1 MISYPQAI
9 EIIAH
14 HVAPPLPGERLLLLE
29 AAGRIVATSLVAPH
43 DMPPFAQSMMDG
55 YAVRSRDTQVATPTQ
70 PVRLSVGPTLT
81 AGEILHQP
89 LAPRQAIRIMTGAP
103 VPHGAD
109 TILRM
114 EDSELEAELLVIR
127 RPLRRG
133 MALQRRGAEIRR
145 GTVLLRPGEHL
156 TPQRIGTALSLGLER
171 VDVIRRPRV
180 ALLAPGDELLP
191 PGAAWQPGKKWC
203 SNLYAL
209 DLRAQELGC
218 SSLNLGI
225 VPDTLE
231 SLTEQLRQGL
241 IADLIV
247 ILGASGRGDHDF
259 AARAMTA
266 MGAEVL
272 FRGVA
277 TSPGRSITV
286 ARCQSALIFGL
297 PGSPRAA
304 FIGFET
310 FVWPALRRLLGQRPL
325 LPPTQEAL
333 LTTTLHVRP
342 GVTHFVPARLQHGAE
357 GWKATPIDT
366 LLALVR
372 AEAHPIGLII
382 VPPHRRQLPSRA
394 QVRVQWLTL

>member
-1 MISYPQAI
+1 
-9 EIIAH
+9 
-14 HVAPPLPGERLLLLE
+14 
-29 AAGRIVATSLVAPH
+29 
-43 DMPPFAQSMMDG
+43 
-55 YAVRSRDTQVATPTQ
+55 
-70 PVRLSVGPTLT
+70 
-81 AGEILHQP
+81 
-89 LAPRQAIRIMTGAP
+89 
-103 VPHGAD
+103 
-109 TILRM
+109 
-114 EDSELEAELLVIR
+114 
-127 RPLRRG
+127 
-133 MALQRRGAEIRR
+133 
-145 GTVLLRPGEHL
+145 L
-156 TPQRIGTALSLGLER
+156 TPQRIGTALSLGLDS
-171 VDVIRRPRV
+171 VDVIRRPRL

-241 IADLIV
+241 VADLIV

-266 MGAEVL
+266 VGAHVL

-286 ARCQSALIFGL
+286 ARCQSTLIFGL
-297 PGSPRAA
+297 PGSPWAA
-304 FIGFET
+304 FIGFEA
-310 FVWPALRRLLGQRPL
+310 FVWPALRMLLGQRPF

-333 LTTTLHVRP
+333 LTTALHVRP
-342 GVTHFVPARLQHGAE
+342 GVTHFVPARLQQDAE
-357 GWKATPIDT
+357 GCRATPIDT

-382 VPPHRRQLPSRA
+382 VSPHRRQLPSRA
-394 QVRVQWLTL
+394 RVRVQRLTL